1 MTMHLK
7 MKIRVVFF
15 DLDGT
20 LVWVPGNSQAEW
32 IEMTLHRFGIRPTR
46 EALERAYKIA
56 ERRWHEAIQP
66 TLGFTSE
73 SFTEWN
79 CLILEELGVDGD
91 RKTIA
96 RRVQSYWN
104 TPSDQLFPD
113 VIETLEDLRK
123 NGIRLGI
130 VSHRPAEGIDFF
142 LNKHGLAAYFEWKA
156 YPNSRAP
163 HGKLD
168 QALWEPLLKSAGVSP
183 NEALHVG
190 DDFETDVRGARR
202 AGLHAVLIDRLEL
215 AGKLYPG
222 RLSLSPSTNH
232 APAQEQPGAR
242 IGSLRE
248 LQEIL
253 VKF

>member
-1 MTMHLK
+1 MAINLK

-32 IEMTLHRFGIRPTR
+32 IQKTLHRCGLRPTS

-56 ERRWHEAIQP
+56 ERRWHEAVQP

-79 CLILEELGVDGD
+79 CLILEELGVSGD
-91 RKTIA
+91 RKAIA
-96 RRVQSYWN
+96 RQVQSYWN
-104 TPSDQLFPD
+104 TPADELFSDVP
-113 VIETLEDLRK
+113 ETLEDFRK

-142 LNKHGLAAYFEWKA
+142 LNKHDLAAYFEWKA

-168 QALWEPLLKSAGVSP
+168 RALWEPLLRFAGVSP
-183 NEALHVG
+183 SEALHVG

-202 AGLHAVLIDRLEL
+202 AGLHAVLIDRREL

-222 RLSLSPSTNH
+222 RLSLPSSTHH
-232 APAQEQPGAR
+232 APPHEQPCAR
-242 IGSLRE
+242 IGSLTQLIE
-248 LQEIL
+248 LVESL
-253 VKF
+253 